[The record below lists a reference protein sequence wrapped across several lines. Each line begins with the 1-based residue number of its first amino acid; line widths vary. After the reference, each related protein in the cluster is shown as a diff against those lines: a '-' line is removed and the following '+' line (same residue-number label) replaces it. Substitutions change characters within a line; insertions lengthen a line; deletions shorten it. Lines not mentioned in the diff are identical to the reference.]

1 MLDSYRCGVIQGCMC
16 GYGVLCVFVGWG
28 EWIVHPAN
36 SCSLLPRVAS
46 GIDGVDVVVANV
58 SDQASLETMCASTS
72 VLINCVGPVSEVQM
86 CGFMPMVPTL
96 KWVSLYEH

>member
-1 MLDSYRCGVIQGCMC
+1 MYVWLWCFVCVCWVGRVGC
-16 GYGVLCVFVGWG
+16 
-28 EWIVHPAN
+28 A
-36 SCSLLPRVAS
+36 SCKLLFPLFPRVAS

-72 VLINCVGPVSEVQM
+72 VLINCVGPVSEVQT
-86 CGFMPMVPTL
+86 CGFVPMVLTL